1 MVNDPMFSRQAIASF
16 NEKSEKQS
24 ERRNRRLKTLATEAV
39 EEKCPICSSNHGI
52 DECEDLKNY
61 QLMKEARCSSK
72 RNSVMDG
79 ANQ

>member
-1 MVNDPMFSRQAIASF
+1 MFSRQTIESF
-16 NEKSEKQS
+16 NGKSEKQP
-24 ERRNRRLKTLATEAV
+24 ERTNRRLKTLAIEAV
-39 EEKCPICSSNHGI
+39 EEKCPICSSNHVI

-72 RNSVMDG
+72 RSSVMDG